1 MADSDKNIV
10 ITPQTSQTAD
20 PTIEFK
26 SGATSGDPITLAVT
40 DDGTTSSL
48 SFEGSAG
55 QLFSISNDLTG
66 TIFAVADGS
75 GIPIIEAD
83 ADGTVRISEF
93 GGNVLIGTGTDNN
106 TDKLQV
112 IGSVA
117 VNGSTIINSSGEW
130 IGSNSG
136 IQGPTGPTGAQ
147 GAGGPT
153 GAQGAGGPTGAQGAG
168 GPTGA
173 QGAGGPTGAQ
183 GAGGP
188 QGPGGPT
195 GAQGAGGP
203 QGPDGPT
210 GAQGAGGPQGPGGPT
225 GAQGAGGP
233 QGPGGPTGAQGAG
246 GPQGPGGP
254 TGAQGSFGAIGGWT
268 PILSSNMRQVSPGVF
283 DKTANNGSWNGRVY
297 SSESYS
303 TASVTFGWSN
313 ASGVAMI
320 GLTSDPT
327 ASTSYTTIDYA
338 AYVNQGIF
346 RVYENGVNKGTY
358 GPATITASDVFRVT
372 CDGNQVTYYVN
383 GTLVYTSL
391 TATSGAALHMSS
403 SIYDTAYDYP
413 ISFTQA
419 GIKGPTGPTGNQGG
433 TGPTGPTGNQGG
445 TGPTGPTGNQGGT
458 GPTGPTGAQGA
469 GGPQGPGGPTG
480 AQGAG
485 GPQGPGG
492 PTGAQGAGGPQGPQ
506 GRQGFTGGFSTN
518 SNAQVNSL
526 GVGVSASGSA
536 GTIRATS
543 DITAFYSSDKNL
555 KENIRPIDN
564 ALEKVRSISGV
575 HFDWKEDF
583 IEKSG
588 GLDDYFLRKEDVGVV
603 AQELQKVLPEAVAER
618 EDGILA
624 VKYDRITALL
634 IEAIKDMDKQLK
646 ELNKS

>member
-20 PTIEFK
+20 PTIQFK

-147 GAGGPT
+147 GA
-153 GAQGAGGPTGAQGAG
+153 
-168 GPTGA
+168 
-173 QGAGGPTGAQ
+173 
-183 GAGGP
+183 
-188 QGPGGPT
+188 
-195 GAQGAGGP
+195 
-203 QGPDGPT
+203 
-210 GAQGAGGPQGPGGPT
+210 
-225 GAQGAGGP
+225 
-233 QGPGGPTGAQGAG
+233 
-246 GPQGPGGP
+246 
-254 TGAQGSFGAIGGWT
+254 
-268 PILSSNMRQVSPGVF
+268 
-283 DKTANNGSWNGRVY
+283 
-297 SSESYS
+297 
-303 TASVTFGWSN
+303 
-313 ASGVAMI
+313 
-320 GLTSDPT
+320 
-327 ASTSYTTIDYA
+327 
-338 AYVNQGIF
+338 
-346 RVYENGVNKGTY
+346 
-358 GPATITASDVFRVT
+358 
-372 CDGNQVTYYVN
+372 
-383 GTLVYTSL
+383 
-391 TATSGAALHMSS
+391 
-403 SIYDTAYDYP
+403 
-413 ISFTQA
+413 
-419 GIKGPTGPTGNQGG
+419 
-433 TGPTGPTGNQGG
+433 
-445 TGPTGPTGNQGGT
+445 
-458 GPTGPTGAQGA
+458 
-469 GGPQGPGGPTG
+469 
-480 AQGAG
+480 
-485 GPQGPGG
+485 GG

-634 IEAIKDMDKQLK
+634 IEAIKELDKD
-646 ELNKS
+646 

>member
-203 QGPDGPT
+203 QGP
-210 GAQGAGGPQGPGGPT
+210 
-225 GAQGAGGP
+225 
-233 QGPGGPTGAQGAG
+233 
-246 GPQGPGGP
+246 GGP

-419 GIKGPTGPTGNQGG
+419 GIKGSTGPQGGQGNQGPP
-433 TGPTGPTGNQGG
+433 GPAG
-445 TGPTGPTGNQGGT
+445 
-458 GPTGPTGAQGA
+458 GA
-469 GGPQGPGGPTG
+469 GPAGPPGPAGGDGPAGPPGPGGPG
-480 AQGAG
+480 GPPGPPGPAG
-485 GPQGPGG
+485 G
-492 PTGAQGAGGPQGPQ
+492 
-506 GRQGFTGGFSTN
+506 FTTN

-526 GVGVSASGSA
+526 GIGVSASGSA

-634 IEAIKDMDKQLK
+634 IEAIKELDKD
-646 ELNKS
+646 